1 MRRFLTGLLVLGLIG
16 FAVYW
21 FVTRPN
27 PLPED
32 ALAGLTPDPAQGE
45 QVFWAGGCAAC
56 HAAVDATGDGKL
68 LLGGGQKFPS
78 PFGTFV
84 APNISSDPENGI
96 GGWSALDL
104 ANAMTRGVSPQGQ
117 HYFPAFPYSSYI
129 RAELQDVV
137 DLHAFLQTVPAVA
150 TPSLPHEVGFPFNI
164 RRNLGGWKVLFLNK
178 DWVVAGDLT
187 PEETRGRYLAEA
199 LGHCGE
205 CHTPRNALGGSDRSR
220 WLAGGPV
227 PGSATGKFPNITPA
241 KLSWSVDEIVAYL
254 ETGFTPD
261 FNSAGGHMALVVE
274 NTAKLPPADRQALA
288 AYLKKVTPLE

>member
-1 MRRFLTGLLVLGLIG
+1 MRRLLTGLVVLGLIG

-21 FVTRPN
+21 FVTRPD

-32 ALAGLTPDPAQGE
+32 ALAGLTPDAVHGE

-56 HAAVDATGDGKL
+56 HAAVDATGDGKF

-84 APNISSDPENGI
+84 APNISSDPEQGI

-104 ANAMTRGVSPQGQ
+104 ANAMTRGVSPEGQ
-117 HYFPAFPYSSYI
+117 HYFPAFPYPSYI
-129 RAELQDVV
+129 RADLQDVV

-164 RRNLGGWKVLFLNK
+164 RRNLGGWKFLFLNK
-178 DWVVAGDLT
+178 DWVVTGDLT
-187 PEETRGRYLAEA
+187 AEEERGRYLAEA

-220 WLAGGPV
+220 WLAGGPI
-227 PGSATGKFPNITPA
+227 PGSATGRFPNITPA
-241 KLSWSVDEIVAYL
+241 KLSWSADEIVAYL

-261 FNSAGGHMALVVE
+261 FDSAGGHMALVVE
-274 NTAKLPPADRQALA
+274 NTAKLPAEDRQALA
-288 AYLKKVTPLE
+288 AYLKKVTPSE